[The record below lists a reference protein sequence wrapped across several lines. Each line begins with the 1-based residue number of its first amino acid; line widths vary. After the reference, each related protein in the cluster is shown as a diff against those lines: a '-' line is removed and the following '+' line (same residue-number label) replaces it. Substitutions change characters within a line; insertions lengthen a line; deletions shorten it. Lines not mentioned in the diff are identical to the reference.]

1 MAKTLIMEAEMEA
14 VGVVLVV
21 LLHLKHGPL
30 AVERQAKETT
40 VEVHLMMKEMLHH
53 VLEVAVEAKLQ
64 QDKTHQT
71 LQEVM
76 VAMV

>member
-1 MAKTLIMEAEMEA
+1 MEAEMEA

-21 LLHLKHGPL
+21 VLHLEHCPL

-40 VEVHLMMKEMLHH
+40 VEVHSMMTKILHY

>member
-1 MAKTLIMEAEMEA
+1 MEAEMEA

-21 LLHLKHGPL
+21 LPTASAGRL

-40 VEVHLMMKEMLHH
+40 VEVHLMMKKMLHL
-53 VLEVAVEAKLQ
+53 VLEVAVAAKLQ
-64 QDKTHQT
+64 QGKTHQT